1 MSNTLII
8 NNVDYS
14 DMFKFMNYDFN
25 TVRTYSEPTNNNIF
39 TKVGKLAGK
48 TTRFFQKT
56 ETKIVSLTA
65 FWCVESVIYM
75 TLATLAAGSLLALT
89 LMTSWYLYETYVIWS
104 AIEALTK

>member
-14 DMFKFMNYDFN
+14 DMLKLINYDYT

-48 TTRFFQKT
+48 TTRFFQKA

-75 TLATLAAGSLLALT
+75 TLAILASTSLLGLT
-89 LMTSWYLYETYVIWS
+89 LLTSWYLYETYVIWS
-104 AIEALTK
+104 AIAALTK